1 MTEATEAV
9 EACIEV
15 PAQGKVEMN
24 FTLEPTGADQ
34 KWILK
39 DDNGDEWDTICVK
52 FDGVKS
58 GGVGKSGKATLIVTL
73 VNTDL
78 NFAKQP
84 GKYDGID
91 TYDEDNGGLGAIKKC
106 QVKNKQPQVLEID
119 LKANK
124 QTSNGFSFKWVAE
137 ESNGHEVKSA
147 DPGVIIIPTDP
158 K

>member
-52 FDGVKS
+52 FDGVKN
-58 GGVGKSGKATLIVTL
+58 GGVGKSGKAELTIQM

-78 NFAKQP
+78 VFKKLSGNI
-84 GKYDGID
+84 DGISI
-91 TYDEDNGGLGAIKKC
+91 YDVINEGNEGISNCKVDSQNAQELKM
-106 QVKNKQPQVLEID
+106 V

-124 QTSNGFSFKWVAE
+124 QTSSGFSFKWVGQDQSGE
-137 ESNGHEVKSA
+137 TVYSA
-147 DPGVIIIPTDP
+147 DPDARLEPL
-158 K
+158 

>member
-58 GGVGKSGKATLIVTL
+58 GGVGKSGKAELTIQMVNSDL
-73 VNTDL
+73 VFKKLAGNV
-78 NFAKQP
+78 
-84 GKYDGID
+84 DGINI
-91 TYDEDNGGLGAIKKC
+91 YDVVNDGDEGISSCKVDSQNAQQLKM
-106 QVKNKQPQVLEID
+106 V

-124 QTSNGFSFKWVAE
+124 QTENAFSFKWVAE
-137 ESNGHEVKSA
+137 DTSGNEVLSA
-147 DPGVIIIPTDP
+147 DPRTVLEPQ
-158 K
+158 

>member
-52 FDGVKS
+52 FDGVKN
-58 GGVGKSGKATLIVTL
+58 GGVGKSGKAELNIQM

-78 NFAKQP
+78 VFKKLP
-84 GKYDGID
+84 GNID
-91 TYDEDNGGLGAIKKC
+91 AIETYDVINDGTGAIDKC
-106 QVKNKQPQVLEID
+106 KVDSQNAQELKLV

-124 QTSNGFSFKWVAE
+124 QSENGFSFMWVAE
-137 ESNGHEVKSA
+137 DASGNEVKSA
-147 DPGVIIIPTDP
+147 DPQARIEPQ
-158 K
+158 

>member
-52 FDGVKS
+52 FDGVS
-58 GGVGKSGKATLIVTL
+58 TGGVGKSGKAELNIQL

-78 NFAKQP
+78 VFKKLSGNIDA
-84 GKYDGID
+84 ID
-91 TYDEDNGGLGAIKKC
+91 TYDVIDEGTGAISNCKVDS
-106 QVKNKQPQVLEID
+106 QDAQVLKMV

-124 QTSNGFSFKWVAE
+124 QSENGFSFMWVAE
-137 ESNGHEVKSA
+137 DVNGGEVKSA
-147 DPGVIIIPTDP
+147 DPRVFVRPT
-158 K
+158 

>member
-58 GGVGKSGKATLIVTL
+58 GGVGKSGKAELTIQL
-73 VNTDL
+73 VSTDL
-78 NFAKQP
+78 VFKKLP
-84 GKYDGID
+84 GNIDAIETYDVINDGTDGID
-91 TYDEDNGGLGAIKKC
+91 KC
-106 QVKNKQPQVLEID
+106 KVDSQNAQELKMV

-124 QTSNGFSFKWVAE
+124 QTSSGFSFKWVAE
-137 ESNGHEVKSA
+137 DTSGNEVLSA
-147 DPGVIIIPTDP
+147 DPNAQLDP
-158 K
+158 L